1 MARKNTAPAVKPG
14 PQASKGP
21 RTPGDARKDLLDR
34 AARNVEGAC
43 HYRSDPLADAKAAR
57 VVVEAA
63 QVHAAELA
71 RRGLSAAYGEA
82 ALELAREIEEHLQA
96 LPAAAVTA
104 RGRSPE
110 MAELIADAAAT
121 AHAVREAVL
130 RVSRGPDGRRVARD
144 FGLGEPFSARLPGH
158 VLHALQKILGALQS
172 HPEVAADIGVLGE
185 DVQTMQGLAEDL
197 GKLPGPG
204 APLSDEQAKLLEA
217 QGALRAFF
225 DLVEAKASLALAGD
239 PDERARLLSLVPRA
253 EDRRHLR
260 RQPERASG

>member
-1 MARKNTAPAVKPG
+1 MARKNTAPAIKLANG
-14 PQASKGP
+14 KGP
-21 RTPGDARKDLLDR
+21 RSAADARKDLLER

-43 HYRSDPLADAKAAR
+43 QHRSDPLADAKAGRTLVQALSG
-57 VVVEAA
+57 
-63 QVHAAELA
+63 HAAELA

-82 ALELAREIEEHLQA
+82 ALQFVAEIEEHLQA
-96 LPAAAVTA
+96 LAAAAVTA

-144 FGLGEPFSARLPGH
+144 FGLGEPFSARQQAH
-158 VLHALQKILGALQS
+158 VLRALQKILQGVES
-172 HPEVAADIGVLGE
+172 HREVAADIGLLPE
-185 DVQTMQGLAEDL
+185 DVQTMQDLAADL
-197 GKLPGPG
+197 AKLPR
-204 APLSDEQAKLLEA
+204 ASIEDEQAKLLES

-225 DLVEAKASLALAGD
+225 DLVAAKTSLALAAD
-239 PDERARLLSLVPRA
+239 PDERARLLALIPRA